1 LSVPRSAVSG
11 SAISQSTS
19 ARATFDPAAAEAAL
33 LARCEQLVERARSLG
48 ADEAEASGVQGRSI
62 SVRFEKG
69 DLKLAQVDL
78 GTTIGLRVFRGKRLG
93 FTSTNQTDDRALET
107 CAKDALTL
115 AGFSP
120 PDPHNVLPAARA
132 IRPLPPLVDSRIVEL
147 PVERAVEI
155 ARAFV
160 ERSKARD
167 ARLSI
172 DSAGVESSAA
182 ARAIATTAGVRA
194 SESDASLSLT
204 VFGMAIDGDD
214 VGGFHYT
221 GDALRRLDDL
231 ETTAERCAEEFSS
244 VCLGN
249 LGARAGEA
257 YAGPVIFAP
266 DAFLEVFV
274 DPLVSAAS
282 AIAVQRGRSPL
293 AGKVGTV
300 IAAPALEIVD
310 DATDLTLAGAGAFDR
325 EGQPS
330 GRFPIVAG
338 GVLRSLLYNG
348 YAAAFEGR
356 ASTGHASGSPR
367 SVPGLGPH
375 AIAVAGGHAGSKE
388 ELLRALGRG
397 LFVRRFSGTVD
408 PASGDF
414 SGVAKSAR
422 WIEGGAEAYPVR
434 ETLIAGNLFA
444 LLPRIV
450 ALSSETERCSGAARA
465 PYACVDGLR
474 VTAG

>member
-1 LSVPRSAVSG
+1 MAGRTSTAGVPSG
-11 SAISQSTS
+11 ATG
-19 ARATFDPAAAEAAL
+19 ARGVFDPAAAEKAL
-33 LARCEQLVERARSLG
+33 LARCEELVERARSLG
-48 ADEAEASGVQGRSI
+48 ADEAEASGVHGRSI

-78 GTTIGLRVFRGKRLG
+78 GTTLGLRVFRGKRLG
-93 FTSTNQTDDRALET
+93 FTSTNQTDDRALDA
-107 CAKDALTL
+107 CARDALTL

-120 PDPHNVLPAARA
+120 PDAHNTLPAARP
-132 IRPLPPLVDSRIVEL
+132 IRALPPLVDSRIVEL

-160 ERSKARD
+160 ERSKAGD

-172 DSAGVESSAA
+172 DSSGVESSAA
-182 ARAIATTAGVRA
+182 ARAIATTTGIRA
-194 SESDASLSLT
+194 SESDASLSLS
-204 VFGMAIDGDD
+204 VFGMAIDGED

-221 GDALRRLDDL
+221 GDAVRRLEGL
-231 ETTAERCAEEFSS
+231 ETSMQRCAEEFSS

-249 LGARAGEA
+249 LAARAGET
-257 YAGPVIFAP
+257 YAGPVVFAP
-266 DAFLEVFV
+266 DAFLEIFV
-274 DPLVSAAS
+274 DPIVSAAS

-293 AGKVGTV
+293 AGKVGTS
-300 IAAPALEIVD
+300 IGAPSLEIVD

-325 EGQPS
+325 EGQPC
-330 GRFPIVAG
+330 GRFPIVVG

-348 YAAAFEGR
+348 YAAAVEGR
-356 ASTGHASGSPR
+356 ASTGHAAGSPR
-367 SVPGLGPH
+367 SVPGLAPH
-375 AIAVAGGHAGSKE
+375 AIAVAGGHGGSKV

-422 WIEGGAEAYPVR
+422 WIEGGAEAFPVR

-450 ALSSETERCSGAARA
+450 ALSSESERCSGQARA